1 MQILRKKYAFGSKW
15 PVDYDR
21 IHSPCE
27 IPCYHS
33 KCNCQRWARA
43 FLLWMRYCYSW
54 FSTRPF
60 ARRTIALFK
69 NILPRYC
76 RLPPFLPSKAPAQ
89 HSTVKPSEEIC
100 FFLIEGPPITSN
112 LKVSMNYFGFLV
124 ADFAI
129 SLFFMVLRSCAFNL
143 ATRSSQKR
151 NIGGKKRTMKE

>member
-1 MQILRKKYAFGSKW
+1 MVLKCLVAT
-15 PVDYDR
+15 
-21 IHSPCE
+21 IHS
-27 IPCYHS
+27 H
-33 KCNCQRWARA
+33 
-43 FLLWMRYCYSW
+43 
-54 FSTRPF
+54 TRGGHALF
-60 ARRTIALFK
+60 CSGCTIAIRDFQQGHLHVAQLLYLKIFY
-69 NILPRYC
+69 RATVGS
-76 RLPPFLPSKAPAQ
+76 PPFLPSKAPAQ

-129 SLFFMVLRSCAFNL
+129 CLFFMVLRSCAFNL